1 MTTSAFPHRSG
12 SERAGRHHSP
22 PEQLGVRL
30 SDPGDL
36 LAAIPAFLGFRPER
50 SIVALCL
57 TENSTVGAVMR
68 HDLVLG
74 GGDTPTAPMYAAVDQ
89 FAVVCEREQ
98 ATGVLVVLI
107 DDRFADP
114 SATSRSELA
123 TIVAEFEDLLDR
135 TSTELLDVFVTA
147 DIGEGCRW
155 FGLLSGGR
163 YGVQS
168 DPVASHVAVAQV
180 VSGRA
185 IRASREDLEAT
196 VEAGPVGERIRI
208 AELIDDIRESAP
220 RIQFAG
226 RSDIRGDRRELELV
240 LDHIARL
247 PSGEAVA
254 AHECADL
261 AVALDNLVVRDS
273 LLALAVG
280 EYAGDAEQLWILLAR
295 HLPDPER
302 ATAAALLGY
311 SAYVRGDGP
320 LAGVAFCAALESDP
334 DHALAALLDKA
345 LQSGLRPGAVREL
358 AGLGYDSARKIGVI
372 LPPPIDT

>member
-12 SERAGRHHSP
+12 SDPTGRHFLP
-22 PEQLGVRL
+22 PEQLRL
-30 SDPGDL
+30 CDPGDL
-36 LAAIPAFLGFRPER
+36 LAAIPALLGFRPER
-50 SIVALCL
+50 SIVAVCL
-57 TENSTVGAVMR
+57 TDDSTVGAVMR

-98 ATGVLVVLI
+98 ATGVLVVLV
-107 DDRFADP
+107 DDRFAEPTD
-114 SATSRSELA
+114 TSRAEVAS
-123 TIVAEFEDLLDR
+123 IVSEFEDLLDR

-147 DIGEGCRW
+147 DIGAGNRW
-155 FGLLSGGR
+155 FGLLGGGR

-168 DPVASHVAVAQV
+168 DPAASHVAVAQV

-185 IRASREDLEAT
+185 IRSSREDLEAT
-196 VEAGPVGERIRI
+196 VEAGPAGERVRI
-208 AELIDDIRESAP
+208 AELLDDVRESAAP
-220 RIQFAG
+220 RGQFAG
-226 RSDIRGDRRELELV
+226 RTDRLGDRRELEFV
-240 LDHIARL
+240 LAHIARL
-247 PSGEAVA
+247 HSGQGVA
-254 AHECADL
+254 AHEYVEL
-261 AVALDNLVVRDS
+261 ALALDNLVVRDS
-273 LLALAVG
+273 LLALAVSA
-280 EYAGDAEQLWILLAR
+280 YADDAEQLWILLAR

-334 DHALAALLDKA
+334 DHALAALLDNA
-345 LQSGLRPGAVREL
+345 LQSGLRPAAVREL
-358 AGLGYDSARKIGVI
+358 AGLGYDSARKIGVT